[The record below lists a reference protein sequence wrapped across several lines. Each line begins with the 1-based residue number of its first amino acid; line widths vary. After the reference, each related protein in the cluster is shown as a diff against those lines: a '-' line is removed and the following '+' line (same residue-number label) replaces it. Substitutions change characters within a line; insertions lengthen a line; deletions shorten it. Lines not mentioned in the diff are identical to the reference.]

1 MWKFANTRS
10 VRTAFI
16 NPLLGTSIALSL
28 GGCADGV
35 EPEATLHER
44 SGAELE
50 DPCNNPGLVDEV
62 RDLIDERGITPL
74 AVPAPIRPE
83 LVELGRSLFHDKIL
97 SGGRD
102 VSCGTCH
109 NAALGTTDRRPLNS
123 GIKGHGVGL
132 DRVDG
137 QVGGRH
143 TQALFNLH
151 TLENLTIDGKVAE
164 VDGNVIGLGLPV
176 ILPQYQVPFEDF
188 PGVVAPRVVAGQ
200 AMLPEVT
207 FGEML
212 GVPGTD
218 PDNELFACLAPDT
231 PLPVA
236 FACIFDGYMARLGAV
251 PEYVDLFETAYPGVS
266 FSEMNF
272 GHAGNA
278 IAAYELTVFASNESP
293 WDQFVAGD
301 DCALGNKEL
310 RGAALFLD
318 EEQGNCA
325 SCHSGNGFSDSEFH
339 QTLAPT
345 LGCGNDLPRRNGDGG
360 FDDFGAARNTYAG
373 PWLFGGFGDEIF
385 PVAERYRWRTPPL
398 RNVEFTAPYGRLGQY
413 ATLENFIEHY
423 IDPVGAL
430 LDYDITQLPDTDFVD
445 YTAFQCVHDSLHDS
459 LLDNT
464 DALLAAGQD
473 PLMATVD
480 INKKQQVKRL
490 AAFLRALSDESA
502 APENLLSSIPTSVP
516 SGLPVD
522 VGVPD

>member
-1 MWKFANTRS
+1 MRRYVNTKTVRSTFTFPLIGAFA
-10 VRTAFI
+10 F
-16 NPLLGTSIALSL
+16 GLS
-28 GGCADGV
+28 GCAD
-35 EPEATLHER
+35 ELDPEATHER
-44 SGAELE
+44 SGSAAMG
-50 DPCNNPGLVDEV
+50 DPCNDSALVNEV
-62 RDLIDERGITPL
+62 RDLIDGRGITPL
-74 AVPAPIRPE
+74 AVPDPIRPE
-83 LVELGRSLFHDKIL
+83 LVVLGRALFHDKIL

-109 NAALGTTDRRPLNS
+109 NAAFGTTDRRSLNS

-137 QVGGRH
+137 QLGGRH

-176 ILPQYQVPFEDF
+176 ILPEYQVPFEDF

-218 PDNELFACLAPDT
+218 PDNELFACLGPDT
-231 PLPVA
+231 PLPIA

-251 PEYVDLFETAYPGVS
+251 PDYVDLFENAYPGLS
-266 FSEMNF
+266 FAEMNF

-278 IAAYELTVFASNESP
+278 IAAYEMTAFASNESP
-293 WDQFVAGD
+293 WDHFVAGD
-301 DCALGNKEL
+301 DCALTNKEL

-325 SCHSGNGFSDSEFH
+325 SCHSGNGLSDSDFH
-339 QTLAPT
+339 QTLTPT
-345 LGCGNDLPRRNGDGG
+345 FGCGNDLPKRNGDGG
-360 FDDFGAARNTYAG
+360 YDDFGAARNTYAG
-373 PWLFGGFGDEIF
+373 PWLFGGFDDEIF
-385 PVAERYRWRTPPL
+385 PVAERYRWRTAPL

-413 ATLENFIEHY
+413 ATLEGFIEHY

-430 LDYDITQLPDTDFVD
+430 LDYNVTQLPDTPFVD
-445 YTAFQCVHDSLHDS
+445 YTAFQCAHDSLHDS
-459 LLDNT
+459 VLDNT
-464 DALLAAGQD
+464 DELLAAGQD
-473 PLMATVD
+473 PLMTTVE
-480 INKKQQVKRL
+480 IHKNQQVQRL

-502 APENLLSSIPTSVP
+502 RPENLVVSIPTSVP

-522 VGVPD
+522 VGALE